1 MGNNKE
7 SWEGA
12 LQVNLQVSQAR
23 PVKLDAKFFS
33 SEADQNY

>member
-12 LQVNLQVSQAR
+12 LQVSQAR